1 MANVDA
7 AFGFVPIRHL
17 SGNAPRAN
25 KYTIT
30 SGLAENI
37 FTGDLCIITADGV
50 VTPHTATETNNIGV
64 FAGVSYTASDGSYVY
79 SQYWPSGTTGTNIIA
94 YIYDDPFTVYKVQ
107 SAGTP
112 AQTNI
117 GNCADVVAGAGST
130 TTGISGFEISG
141 TMANSAATCKI
152 VALHDSPSNAFG
164 TNAVMEVLINEHL
177 LKDSAGIQGGLEHG
191 NEQSTICFITRARI
205 KYIIRS

>member
-7 AFGFVPIRHL
+7 AFALVPVRHM
-17 SGNAPRAN
+17 SGNIPRAN

-37 FTGDLCIITADGV
+37 FTGDLCILTADGV
-50 VTPHTATETNNIGV
+50 ITPHTATEVNNIGV

-79 SQYWPSGTTGTNIIA
+79 SQYWPTGTTATNIIA
-94 YIYDDPFTVYKVQ
+94 YVYDDPYIVYKVM
-107 SAGTP
+107 SDGSP

-130 TTGISGFEISG
+130 TTGQSGFELNS
-141 TMANSAATCKI
+141 TMANGTATCKI
-152 VALHDSPSNAFG
+152 IGLYESPDNAFG
-164 TNAVMEVLINEHL
+164 ANAVVEVLVNEHV
-177 LKDSAGIQGGLEHG
+177 LKATAGI
-191 NEQSTICFITRARI
+191 
-205 KYIIRS
+205 

>member
-7 AFGFVPIRHL
+7 AFGFVPLRHL
-17 SGNAPRAN
+17 SGSGAVRTN
-25 KYTIT
+25 KYTIA

-37 FTGDLCIITADGV
+37 FSGDLCIIDANGQI
-50 VTPHTATETNNIGV
+50 TPHTATEVNNIGV

-79 SQYWPSGTTGTNIIA
+79 SEYWPSGTTGTDIIA
-94 YIYDDPFTVYKVQ
+94 YIYDDPFIIYKVQ

-130 TTGISGFEISG
+130 TTGRSGFESSG
-141 TMANSAATCKI
+141 TMSNGTATCKI
-152 VALHDSPSNAFG
+152 VALYDSPENAFG
-164 TNAVMEVLINEHL
+164 TNAVLEVLINEHL
-177 LKDSAGIQGGLEHG
+177 YKDSAGI
-191 NEQSTICFITRARI
+191 
-205 KYIIRS
+205 

>member
-7 AFGFVPIRHL
+7 AFGFQPVRHL
-17 SGNAPRAN
+17 SGNGYSRAN

-37 FTGDLCIITADGV
+37 FSGDLVILTADGV
-50 VTPHTATETNNIGV
+50 ITPHTATETNNIGV

-79 SQYWPSGTTGTNIIA
+79 SEYFPTGTTGSDFIA
-94 YIYDDPFTVYKVQ
+94 YVYDDPYTVFKVQ

-117 GNCADVVAGAGST
+117 GNCCDVVAGAGST
-130 TTGISGFEISG
+130 ITGRSGFELNG
-141 TMANSAATCKI
+141 TMSNGTATCKI
-152 VALHDSPSNAFG
+152 IGLYEAADNAFG

-177 LKDSAGIQGGLEHG
+177 LKDSAGI
-191 NEQSTICFITRARI
+191 
-205 KYIIRS
+205 